1 MQGKHFNSIAF
12 LVLGLFLAS
21 CGSKEVSV
29 KPVTKDITQ
38 AVYASGKLFPL
49 EYRKV
54 VSSLPGYI
62 EAIYVKVGDTVNVG
76 TPLFKVKNE
85 SSEFALKTAENNL
98 AFAAKYS
105 GTSSEYL
112 RTYLKEKQAAI
123 EKYKLDS
130 LQYNRYL
137 SLKKENI
144 GTQQQLDNLK
154 TQLAVSKDNFQKAE
168 AAYLAAYQKAK
179 TDLENAQNAVAAAKS
194 QQSDFVVKATSKAV
208 IFDVTGKVGEYCS
221 PQVPILELGSP
232 DAYEVELAIDET
244 DLNFVFQ
251 GQQVAFNSEAFGNEV
266 FTGKIKQVY
275 PKITPANKSIKATAS
290 IQLPSQ
296 AKVYAG
302 STIEANI
309 IYKVVKGALVV
320 PKIFLKSDSVL
331 IKGNKTLT
339 KITTGVQDVEFIQ
352 IVSGLSASD
361 EIIKPK

>member
-21 CGSKEVSV
+21 CSSKEVSV

-154 TQLAVSKDNFQKAE
+154 TQLAV
-168 AAYLAAYQKAK
+168 
-179 TDLENAQNAVAAAKS
+179 
-194 QQSDFVVKATSKAV
+194 
-208 IFDVTGKVGEYCS
+208 
-221 PQVPILELGSP
+221 
-232 DAYEVELAIDET
+232 
-244 DLNFVFQ
+244 
-251 GQQVAFNSEAFGNEV
+251 
-266 FTGKIKQVY
+266 
-275 PKITPANKSIKATAS
+275 
-290 IQLPSQ
+290 
-296 AKVYAG
+296 
-302 STIEANI
+302 
-309 IYKVVKGALVV
+309 
-320 PKIFLKSDSVL
+320 
-331 IKGNKTLT
+331 
-339 KITTGVQDVEFIQ
+339 
-352 IVSGLSASD
+352 LSRG
-361 EIIKPK
+361 